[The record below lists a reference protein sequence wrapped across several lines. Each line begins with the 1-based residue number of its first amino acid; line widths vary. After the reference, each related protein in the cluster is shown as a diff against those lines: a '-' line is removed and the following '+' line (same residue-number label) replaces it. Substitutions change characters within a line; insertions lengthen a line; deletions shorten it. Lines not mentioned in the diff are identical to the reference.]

1 MAVNPAQDPV
11 LHLLRRATY
20 GPTPALAA
28 EVRKAGTTAWLDAQL
43 AHVPRV
49 PDPAMDALA
58 RRYPRQGL
66 AIWQARHGPAA
77 GRQPLGVPGAV
88 VGPAGR
94 GPAEGVTPCRP

>member
-1 MAVNPAQDPV
+1 MALNPAQDPV

-43 AHVPRV
+43 NPLTQV
-49 PDPAMDALA
+49 PDTTMDTLA

-66 AIWQARHGPAA
+66 AIWQARDQLAA
-77 GRQPLGVPGAV
+77 DSRWDLMQ
-88 VGPAGR
+88 
-94 GPAEGVTPCRP
+94 